1 MCGEDSGQMSTG
13 RHLLLVTAREVV
25 RKCDTCH
32 VTTALSQLTR
42 QSAGIWK
49 LSCGNTLLIF
59 GTKYERK
66 FVPDDRKTH

>member
-32 VTTALSQLTR
+32 VTIVTTHT
-42 QSAGIWK
+42 SASECSYLGVMLWQVLRWIK
-49 LSCGNTLLIF
+49 QNIEGSLVDYF
-59 GTKYERK
+59 
-66 FVPDDRKTH
+66 